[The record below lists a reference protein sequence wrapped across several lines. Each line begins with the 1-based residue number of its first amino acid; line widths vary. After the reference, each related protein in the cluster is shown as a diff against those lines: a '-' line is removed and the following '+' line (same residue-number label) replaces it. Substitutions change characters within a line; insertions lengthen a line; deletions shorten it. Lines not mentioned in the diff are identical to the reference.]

1 MSFYKIHYG
10 KVSEQPLISL
20 CIQFMYRFLHPQ
32 QKFKADKFCQ
42 RLICS
47 RDTPAQFASG
57 FKFTSPGF
65 ICSCFKVLKSTSFA
79 IKGNYCLTGELN
91 LVQMKAA
98 GGILSFH
105 YKRQTSDT
113 TLFIQ
118 PIFPVFTCDK
128 FFSAVRLKIRPPWPK
143 FV

>member
-47 RDTPAQFASG
+47 WDTPAQFASG

-91 LVQMKAA
+91 LVQIMKAA

-105 YKRQTSDT
+105 YKRLTSDT
-113 TLFIQ
+113 TLFI
-118 PIFPVFTCDK
+118 
-128 FFSAVRLKIRPPWPK
+128 
-143 FV
+143 